1 LGILKYCTEA
11 PVAALIDLRTQNIAT
26 LETRGFDLQTT
37 YGLDVGHSR
46 MSFGLLG
53 TYLLQYSESQ
63 LPTDPLY
70 SRLNTPHYP
79 INFRLNGTLTWCSGG
94 LGVGSVVHF
103 QNGYRDTTSVP
114 TRSVRSWT
122 TQDLVISLT
131 WPDSEAGE
139 FGSRPGQQVQT
150 SLRISNVLNASPPF
164 LNNFLEHIG
173 YDEENGNLLGRM
185 VSLTVRERW

>member
-1 LGILKYCTEA
+1 
-11 PVAALIDLRTQNIAT
+11 
-26 LETRGFDLQTT
+26 
-37 YGLDVGHSR
+37 
-46 MSFGLLG
+46 
-53 TYLLQYSESQ
+53 
-63 LPTDPLY
+63 
-70 SRLNTPHYP
+70 
-79 INFRLNGTLTWCSGG
+79 
-94 LGVGSVVHF
+94 
-103 QNGYRDTTSVP
+103 
-114 TRSVRSWT
+114 
-122 TQDLVISLT
+122 VISLT